1 MSLYPFSPWAK
12 LLHALLQD
20 IPLNRTSM
28 ILLRNLLE
36 VVAILNP
43 EMLNFNLTENLDP
56 ISYRGRSQKFGRKF
70 SRREFDEFE
79 FRQKFDFPIK
89 KFEKSSLWI
98 SGRFYRDFRQV
109 QS

>member
-56 ISYRGRSQKFGRKF
+56 ISYLA
-70 SRREFDEFE
+70 EFE